1 MVFNWPVGFLLGLG
15 LAVLVLWHYVVQT
28 PVGLRILASTTDERA
43 CEAILTAFSAVYGI
57 AGVCVRH
64 VPGVGA

>member
-1 MVFNWPVGFLLGLG
+1 
-15 LAVLVLWHYVVQT
+15 VLVLWHYVVQT